1 MAKDT
6 RKVEGEDPNYRA
18 NVIKAQKEK
27 DLGEIGSEAAGIKYK
42 ASMEEIPVVGAAPK
56 NNTEISTD
64 DRKLTPKPKK
74 TEQTKGQEARSA
86 FNLLPIAR
94 RSKTG
99 TFTFDSP
106 KRLAGSVRPAGYNVN
121 EDTDTAENNIARL
134 KKGMGIAGDEDGT
147 LAVAHELHSRDL
159 EIANRTKETV
169 NEVEPGDPKHG
180 GSIGLHGGH
189 HHAIAKIMNILN
201 VDESHIQNYARAAGS
216 RIGPAVR
223 ELHDTAQRYADSHR
237 MTPMD
242 RKPDAL
248 WEHPDTKE
256 LHTFDHPDA
265 PSLLRSKQPAI
276 TVERNRSTG
285 ELGINPPT
293 HVGWSS
299 VTVQGNKQVWRH
311 TNRPAGLDVAE
322 HTKATMLEEHGPSKA
337 SRTKHASIAKSITD
351 QMGAP
356 QGMRLVPGATRQRGR
371 AVVVD
376 TEVTSRP
383 KAATRPHGSSTQPAD
398 MKYRINPVQASLDEK
413 MYLPKPEQNNG
424 PRGTGPF
431 PIKASTGKVNVNTQL
446 PMGKKD
452 PVVVPSPPKKKPKK
466 AKSESSQKIA
476 AKAVAEGEKH
486 DLKLAT
492 QGKTKEQLV
501 AKAKAFKQSFVP
513 PPTQF
518 TLPGLKNFGGADR
531 TLREGNPVVET
542 KWKEGPL
549 PKSVEGADNPRG
561 KAGLLEETVEHKGL
575 PARTLTTGR
584 SDPRTLRL
592 LVEAGGITT
601 PRETTGL
608 EDVKNAA
615 SAGLINKSPSREIEL
630 SPKSG
635 RSKAIKE
642 AKKALPMVQPTFPG
656 MATSRQFSKFPGR
669 VEETSEAT
677 KKLSNSPRP
686 NTTLNT

>member
-6 RKVEGEDPNYRA
+6 RKVEGEDSNYRA
-18 NVIKAQKEK
+18 NVNKAQKEK

-64 DRKLTPKPKK
+64 DRKLTPKLKE

-86 FNLLPIAR
+86 SNSLPIAR
-94 RSKTG
+94 RPKTG

-106 KRLAGSVRPAGYNVN
+106 KRPAGSVRPAGYNVN

-134 KKGMGIAGDEDGT
+134 KKDRGIAGDEDGT

-159 EIANRTKETV
+159 EIANRTKKTV
-169 NEVEPGDPKHG
+169 NEVEPGDPEHG

-201 VDESHIQNYARAAGS
+201 VDESHIQNYARASGS
-216 RIGPAVR
+216 RIGSAVR
-223 ELHDTAQRYADSHR
+223 ELHGTAQRYADSHR

-299 VTVQGNKQVWRH
+299 VTVRGNKQVWRH

-322 HTKATMLEEHGPSKA
+322 HTKATMLEDHGPSKA

-356 QGMRLVPGATRQRGR
+356 QGMRLVPGATRSRR
-371 AVVVD
+371 AVVVGR
-376 TEVTSRP
+376 EVTSRP
-383 KAATRPHGSSTQPAD
+383 KASTRPHGSSTQPAD
-398 MKYRINPVQASLDEK
+398 MEYRLSFVQAPLYEK
-413 MYLPKPEQNNG
+413 VYLPKPEKNHGG

-431 PIKASTGKVNVNTQL
+431 PIKASTGKVNVRTQL
-446 PMGKKD
+446 PMGKKN
-452 PVVVPSPPKKKPKK
+452 PVVVPSPRKEEPEE
-466 AKSESSQKIA
+466 AKTSEWQKTA

-513 PPTQF
+513 PPVQLS
-518 TLPGLKNFGGADR
+518 LPGLKNFGGADR
-531 TLREGNPVVET
+531 TQREGRPVVET

-549 PKSVEGADNPRG
+549 PKSVQGADNPRR

-575 PARTLTTGR
+575 PAQTLTTGR
-584 SDPRTLRL
+584 SDPRALSL
-592 LVEAGGITT
+592 LAEAGGITT

-608 EDVKNAA
+608 EDLKKAA

-635 RSKAIKE
+635 RSKAIKEYKKE

-677 KKLSNSPRP
+677 KKLSYSPRP
-686 NTTLNT
+686 N